1 MKCLKLFSSRLIF
14 INILAPFDSFISR
27 IARYAPSSRIK
38 LKIDEFP
45 LNRNDESN
53 SLKILRNLSLE
64 KSLNDFKHK
73 NNIFQLIINHK
84 YKKSAWETHALF

>member
-1 MKCLKLFSSRLIF
+1 MPESYFRSLLNFLRKPKKCLNLFSSRLIF

-27 IARYAPSSRIK
+27 IARYSPSSRIK

-53 SLKILRNLSLE
+53 SLKILINFCLE
-64 KSLNDFKHK
+64 KSLNDF
-73 NNIFQLIINHK
+73 IDSFI
-84 YKKSAWETHALF
+84 